1 MLNLLSFQLVRHFLV
16 SLWIVLRFLIVALG
30 HCLKIALV
38 ALVFGIVGS
47 LRVLGNLQVKEKK
60 KSIPICA
67 TQEQIR
73 FQIISD
79 QIPKTYLISCV

>member
-47 LRVLGNLQVKEKK
+47 LRVLGNLQVKEKHPDMRHTGTN
-60 KSIPICA
+60 S
-67 TQEQIR
+67 
-73 FQIISD
+73 ISD